1 MPSSSDNSRPWLA
14 CYEKLNM
21 PADVPF
27 FSAPLCSALDSAAR
41 DFPGR
46 PAVCSPDYSMN
57 YGELLTA
64 AEEMAAGLR
73 RAGCRRG
80 DRVAVM
86 LPNSIRS
93 VVAFWGILKSG
104 CTCVML
110 NPGYMEGEIVARL
123 HDSGAKC
130 VIFDEACRE
139 KVSVLSGRIPASVF
153 IVSHSADA
161 VEQPVDSP
169 ADACSQGVLSWSG
182 LFDASE
188 RLSCPSETPESDAAI
203 LQYTS
208 GTTGVPKGVMLTH
221 ANLGTNARQVVCF
234 DRLSKTVPERFLGV
248 MPFFHVYGLMY
259 NVIVPAFVAG
269 AVIPVAKYAPRSLLK
284 VIREHR
290 PTVFPGAPAIYG
302 SLLRQKGL
310 AESDLSCIRL
320 CICGSAPLPG
330 EILRRF
336 RESSGAALLEG
347 YGLSEASPVT
357 HHNPDDVS
365 LRKANSI
372 GIPVPGT
379 DARIVDARD
388 GRTILGPGKVGE
400 LVVRGPQVMR
410 GYWGRPAETGE
421 VLRGGWLYTGDLAYM
436 DEDGFFFIK
445 DRKKDMAIVGGFNVY
460 PKEVD
465 DVLMANPDIEEAATV
480 GIPSPLRGETLKAY
494 VVPRPGS
501 GISAPMVKAWC
512 RKRLAGYKVPRSVEF
527 RDFLPKNAVGK
538 VLRRVLRDEEIS
550 RGLAAGQGSPL
561 AWNRNA
567 SLPQGG
573 PASRDLR

>member
-1 MPSSSDNSRPWLA
+1 
-14 CYEKLNM
+14 
-21 PADVPF
+21 
-27 FSAPLCSALDSAAR
+27 
-41 DFPGR
+41 
-46 PAVCSPDYSMN
+46 
-57 YGELLTA
+57 
-64 AEEMAAGLR
+64 
-73 RAGCRRG
+73 
-80 DRVAVM
+80 
-86 LPNSIRS
+86 
-93 VVAFWGILKSG
+93 
-104 CTCVML
+104 
-110 NPGYMEGEIVARL
+110 
-123 HDSGAKC
+123 
-130 VIFDEACRE
+130 
-139 KVSVLSGRIPASVF
+139 
-153 IVSHSADA
+153 
-161 VEQPVDSP
+161 
-169 ADACSQGVLSWSG
+169 
-182 LFDASE
+182 
-188 RLSCPSETPESDAAI
+188 
-203 LQYTS
+203 
-208 GTTGVPKGVMLTH
+208 
-221 ANLGTNARQVVCF
+221 
-234 DRLSKTVPERFLGV
+234 

-259 NVIVPAFVAG
+259 NVIVPVFVAG

-284 VIREHR
+284 VIKERR

-336 RESSGAALLEG
+336 RESSGAAILEG

-357 HHNPDDVS
+357 HHNPDDVR
-365 LRKANSI
+365 LRRENSI

-379 DARIVDARD
+379 EARIVDAVD

-410 GYWGRPAETGE
+410 GYWGRPGETGE

-512 RKRLAGYKVPRSVEF
+512 RKRLAGYKVPRAVEF
-527 RDFLPKNAVGK
+527 RDCLPKNGVGK
-538 VLRRVLRDEEIS
+538 VLRRVLRDEEIRRS
-550 RGLAAGQGSPL
+550 RAAGQENSP
-561 AWNRNA
+561 AWGCAKVLSPGR
-567 SLPQGG
+567 
-573 PASRDLR
+573 PASPELGKSCVR